1 LALLEKE
8 YTDAGHGIGDE
19 SGLNTSRALQSG
31 YEPLNLIL
39 LVSRSMQFTIMFV

>member
-19 SGLNTSRALQSG
+19 SGLNTSHALQSG
-31 YEPLNLIL
+31 YEPLNLL